1 MAKDV
6 QSPRTRNTD
15 LEKQLSYNGSR
26 MNSTGSR
33 YTPIGSDKNY
43 ARDID
48 RLYVMYKPLRLA
60 VYKEVSSWLTSEQ
73 DKADLT
79 SFINEHF
86 VRLVKEYDPT
96 SNVDFPGYIKKMLTL
111 RAKHSFTSNLRRY
124 STKEDTVGT
133 QEDMLE
139 YLSVDSSSDVGE
151 PEEAVYDYFHRFQ
164 EYVEEQVG
172 LTPLQRD
179 ALKLLLT
186 EHSTKYV
193 NTYLADKYD
202 EDYREVS
209 KVVALFKE
217 TLRPLIDSFN
227 QGN

>member
-1 MAKDV
+1 MAKDI
-6 QSPRTRNTD
+6 QSPRTRNSD
-15 LEKQLSYNGSR
+15 LEKQLSYNGAR

-33 YTPIGSDKNY
+33 YTPVGSDKNY

-60 VYKEVSSWLTSEQ
+60 VYKDVASWLTSEQ

-124 STKEDTVGT
+124 STKEDSVGN

-139 YLSVDSSSDVGE
+139 FLSIDSSSDMGE
-151 PEEAVYDYFHRFQ
+151 PEEYVIAYFTKFK
-164 EYVEEQVG
+164 EYVQSQVTLDEFEEDV
-172 LTPLQRD
+172 LY
-179 ALKLLLT
+179 LLLT
-186 EHSTKYV
+186 EHTTKYTTSYV
-193 NTYLADKYD
+193 SDKHNV
-202 EDYREVS
+202 DYKEAGRRIT
-209 KVVALFKE
+209 LFKE
-217 TLRPLIDSFN
+217 ALRPMIESFN
-227 QGN
+227 QGF

>member
-33 YTPIGSDKNY
+33 YTPIGSDKSY

-139 YLSVDSSSDVGE
+139 FLSVDSSSDVGE
-151 PEEAVYDYFHRFQ
+151 PEEAVYDYFNRFQ

-209 KVVALFKE
+209 KAVALFKE